1 MSSIPGAL
9 TGLTSGAGRAPNPG
23 RYADMIEQ
31 PQHNAPD
38 SEQVTSVAGA
48 PQRPPTPT
56 REQLAARRQ
65 YRRAIR
71 RSRNPLYIP
80 LTWLVAAALLV
91 LIALAGVIAA
101 LVGLRQDSA
110 AAPLEPVIV
119 VATAQAGDS
128 DGASSDDES
137 APLAS
142 TPASGPQIILAA
154 ETPASLALT
163 GPPVPTVIVTN
174 TPIPLAVGVQAR
186 VYNVG
191 SDELNVRNI
200 PSINNS
206 EILFRAAAGTV
217 FNVIGGPQEADGFSW
232 WQLHDPQFEVIGWA
246 VANYLQTVSE
256 NPG

>member
-1 MSSIPGAL
+1 MSD
-9 TGLTSGAGRAPNPG
+9 APRP
-23 RYADMIEQ
+23 D
-31 PQHNAPD
+31 APD
-38 SEQVTSVAGA
+38 AR
-48 PQRPPTPT
+48 PQLPAPT

-80 LTWLVAAALLV
+80 LSWLAAAALLV
-91 LIALAGVIAA
+91 LIALAGAIAA
-101 LVGLRQDSA
+101 IVGLRGDTG
-110 AAPLEPVIV
+110 AAPLEPIIV
-119 VATAQAGDS
+119 VATAQAFSATDLPAATS
-128 DGASSDDES
+128 RASESGA
-137 APLAS
+137 
-142 TPASGPQIILAA
+142 QIILAA

-174 TPIPLAVGVQAR
+174 TPIPLTVGAQAI

-206 EILFRAAAGTV
+206 EVLFRAAAGTV
-217 FNVIGGPQEADGFSW
+217 FNIIGGPQEADGFTW

-246 VANYLQTVSE
+246 VARYLQTVSDDSE
-256 NPG
+256 

>member
-1 MSSIPGAL
+1 MTEEP
-9 TGLTSGAGRAPNPG
+9 R
-23 RYADMIEQ
+23 R
-31 PQHNAPD
+31 NAPD
-38 SEQVTSVAGA
+38 SEHSATTEGA
-48 PQRPPTPT
+48 PQRLPAPT

-65 YRRAIR
+65 FRRAVR

-80 LTWLVAAALLV
+80 LSWLVAALLFV
-91 LIALAGVIAA
+91 LIAISGAIAA

-110 AAPLEPVIV
+110 AAPLERVIV
-119 VATAQAGDS
+119 VATAPADR
-128 DGASSDDES
+128 SDDT
-137 APLAS
+137 AVIDTS
-142 TPASGPQIILAA
+142 TPGSGSQIILAA

-163 GPPVPTVIVTN
+163 GPAVPTVIVTN
-174 TPIPLAVGVQAR
+174 TPIPLGVGIKAV

-206 EILFRAAAGTV
+206 QVLFRARAGTV
-217 FNVIGGPQEADGFSW
+217 FNIIGGPQEADGFSW

>member
-1 MSSIPGAL
+1 MS
-9 TGLTSGAGRAPNPG
+9 
-23 RYADMIEQ
+23 EQ
-31 PQHNAPD
+31 PRHNA
-38 SEQVTSVAGA
+38 SERE
-48 PQRPPTPT
+48 QRQSAPT

-80 LTWLVAAALLV
+80 LTWLAAAALLV
-91 LIALAGVIAA
+91 LIVIAGA
-101 LVGLRQDSA
+101 IAAIVGLRNDSA

-119 VATAQAGDS
+119 VATSQIG
-128 DGASSDDES
+128 GSDDES
-137 APLAS
+137 AIPTSAS
-142 TPASGPQIILAA
+142 ASDPQIILAA
-154 ETPASLALT
+154 ATPASLALT
-163 GPPVPTVIVTN
+163 GPAVPTVIVTN
-174 TPIPLAVGVQAR
+174 TPIPLAVGVQAS

-206 EILFRAAAGTV
+206 EVLFRAAAGTV

>member
-1 MSSIPGAL
+1 M
-9 TGLTSGAGRAPNPG
+9 T
-23 RYADMIEQ
+23 EQ
-31 PQHNAPD
+31 PQRNAPNR
-38 SEQVTSVAGA
+38 EQIASAEAVR
-48 PQRPPTPT
+48 QRPPAPT
-56 REQLAARRQ
+56 REQLAAHRQ
-65 YRRAIR
+65 YRRAIK

-80 LTWLVAAALLV
+80 LTWLAAATLLV
-91 LIALAGVIAA
+91 LIALAGAIAVI
-101 LVGLRQDSA
+101 VGLRQDSA
-110 AAPLEPVIV
+110 AAPLAPVIV
-119 VATAQAGDS
+119 VATAQTGSA
-128 DGASSDDES
+128 SDDADP

-142 TPASGPQIILAA
+142 TPASGPEIILAA

-163 GPPVPTVIVTN
+163 GPAVPTVIVTN

-206 EILFRAAAGTV
+206 EVLFRASAGTL